1 MSDSNDS
8 NSMLYI
14 ITVVASIGALGFS
27 WYTISAIQ
35 PNKMARVGVDS
46 KLSQRVELLIPIFVS
61 YLPSAL
67 MWMGF
72 FLTIL
77 AYNSAFMI
85 PTAASAVAVPLV
97 LIADLLYTSLTKA

>member
-8 NSMLYI
+8 NSFLYI
-14 ITVVASIGALGFS
+14 LAVVTSIGALGFS
-27 WYTISAIQ
+27 WYTISAI
-35 PNKMARVGVDS
+35 PNKAAAVGVDS
-46 KLSQRVELLIPIFVS
+46 GLSRNIETFIPLFVS

-77 AYNSAFMI
+77 TFNSAFMI
-85 PTAASAVAVPLV
+85 PTYASAVTIPLV
-97 LIADLLYTSLTKA
+97 LIADLTYGSLTKA